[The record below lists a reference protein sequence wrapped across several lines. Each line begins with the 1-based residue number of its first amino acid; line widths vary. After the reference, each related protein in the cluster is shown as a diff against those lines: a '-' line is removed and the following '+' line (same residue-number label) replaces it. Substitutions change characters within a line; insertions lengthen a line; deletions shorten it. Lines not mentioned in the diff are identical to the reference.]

1 MRRLSFA
8 LLLSLG
14 LHLALLLVLMT
25 FASQTPKTFAQSTP
39 VSLRISTVIAQ
50 SEAPKYEV
58 SPKEET
64 QLEQHEPAPLK
75 KLPQKEKS
83 IKPVSHPIASTVL
96 ENNASSPVA
105 DASPL
110 PPTTP
115 QISESFS
122 ETPTYLDLHK
132 NEIAQALQRAKSYP
146 ELARRRSI
154 EGVVELSF
162 TIKPTGE
169 VEEVEATSKSQL
181 LSSAAIESV
190 FKAKAYFPLPLE
202 NVTIKVPIIYRL
214 K

>member
-8 LLLSLG
+8 LLFSLG
-14 LHLALLLVLMT
+14 LHLGLLLFLTIFT
-25 FASQTPKTFAQSTP
+25 FEKPKTLSQNTP

-50 SEAPKYEV
+50 SEAPKHER
-58 SPKEET
+58 SPQEET
-64 QLEQHEPAPLK
+64 LAPHEPAPFK
-75 KLPQKEKS
+75 KLPQKAKPSKS
-83 IKPVSHPIASTVL
+83 VSLSSASTVL
-96 ENNASSPVA
+96 ENNASSPIA

-110 PPTTP
+110 LPETP
-115 QISESFS
+115 QISAPI

-162 TIKPTGE
+162 TIKPSGD

-181 LSSAAIESV
+181 LSKAAIESV
-190 FKAKAYFPLPLE
+190 HKAKGYFPLPLE
-202 NVTIKVPIIYRL
+202 NVTIKVPIIYHL

>member
-14 LHLALLLVLMT
+14 LHLGLLLFLT
-25 FASQTPKTFAQSTP
+25 IFTLEKPKTLSQNTP

-50 SEAPKYEV
+50 SEAPKQEL
-58 SPKEET
+58 SPQEET
-64 QLEQHEPAPLK
+64 LPPHEPAPLK
-75 KLPQKEKS
+75 KLPQKEKPS
-83 IKPVSHPIASTVL
+83 KPISLPSASTAL

-115 QISESFS
+115 QISAPV

-154 EGVVELSF
+154 EGVVEVSF

-169 VEEVEATSKSQL
+169 VEGVGAISQSQI

-190 FKAKAYFPLPLE
+190 HKAKGYFPLPLE
-202 NVTIKVPIIYRL
+202 NVTIKVPIVYRL

>member
-14 LHLALLLVLMT
+14 LHFALLLFLMT
-25 FASQTPKTFAQSTP
+25 LTLEKPKALTPSMP
-39 VSLRISTVIAQ
+39 VSVRISTVIAQ
-50 SEAPKYEV
+50 SEAPKQELN
-58 SPKEET
+58 PQEET
-64 QLEQHEPAPLK
+64 LPPHELAPLK
-75 KLPQKEKS
+75 KLPQKEKP
-83 IKPVSHPIASTVL
+83 IKPISHHMASTAL
-96 ENNASSPVA
+96 ENNASLPIA

-115 QISESFS
+115 QISEASS
-122 ETPTYLDLHK
+122 EIPTYLDLHK

-169 VEEVEATSKSQL
+169 VEGVEAISQSQL

-190 FKAKAYFPLPLE
+190 HKAKGYFPLPLE
-202 NVTIKVPIIYRL
+202 NVTIKVPIVYRL